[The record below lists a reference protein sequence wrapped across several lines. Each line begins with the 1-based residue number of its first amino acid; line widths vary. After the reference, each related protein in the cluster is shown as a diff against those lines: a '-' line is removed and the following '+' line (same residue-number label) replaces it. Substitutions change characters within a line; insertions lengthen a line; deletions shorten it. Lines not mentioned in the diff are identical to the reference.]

1 MMFDLEKWKQL
12 RIEIPAMMAEPE
24 ESSKKAPPTRCQ
36 AGGCKKKLG
45 LTAFACRCKG
55 YYCTAHRADEAH
67 GCTFDYKE
75 AHRAILSTS
84 MVKVV
89 GSKVDQI

>member
-12 RIEIPAMMAEPE
+12 RIDIPAMMAEQPVQKCE
-24 ESSKKAPPTRCQ
+24 PPTRCQ
-36 AGGCKKKLG
+36 ASGCKKKLG

-55 YYCTAHRADEAH
+55 YYCAAHRADEAH

-75 AHRAILSTS
+75 AQRTALSTS

>member
-1 MMFDLEKWKQL
+1 MMFDLEKFKQL
-12 RIEIPAMMAEPE
+12 RIEIPPAAVAEPE
-24 ESSKKAPPTRCQ
+24 PTQKAPPTRCQ
-36 AGGCKKKLG
+36 AVDCKKKLG

>member
-1 MMFDLEKWKQL
+1 MMFDLEKFKQL
-12 RIEIPAMMAEPE
+12 RIEIPPAAAEPE
-24 ESSKKAPPTRCQ
+24 PTQKAPPTRCE
-36 AGGCKKKLG
+36 AAGCKKKLG

-55 YYCTAHRADEAH
+55 YYCATHRADETH

-75 AHRAILSTS
+75 AHRAVLSTS

-89 GSKVDQI
+89 GSKVDHI

>member
-1 MMFDLEKWKQL
+1 MMFDLEKFKQL
-12 RIEIPAMMAEPE
+12 RIEIPPAVAEPE
-24 ESSKKAPPTRCQ
+24 PTQKAPPTRCE
-36 AGGCKKKLG
+36 AAGCKKKLG

-55 YYCTAHRADEAH
+55 YYCAVHRADDAH

-75 AHRAILSTS
+75 AHRAVLSTS

-89 GSKVDQI
+89 GSKVDVI

>member
-1 MMFDLEKWKQL
+1 MFDLEKFKQL
-12 RIEIPAMMAEPE
+12 RIEIPPAAVAEPE
-24 ESSKKAPPTRCQ
+24 PTQKAPPTRCQ
-36 AGGCKKKLG
+36 AADCKKKLG